1 MRNQNFNSKCAWK
14 TMNKGLTIGSL
25 HTENFH
31 ISENDTGV
39 MIVSQV
45 YEEVL
50 IVGLMLRLQAMLAY
64 NHFFI
69 CYLAVL
75 QPTLGHYQQYN
86 LTQIITNFLSIFK
99 LKVTRSLV
107 IRLSP

>member
-1 MRNQNFNSKCAWK
+1 MRNQNFNSKSAWK

-50 IVGLMLRLQAMLAY
+50 IVGLMLRLQTMLAY
-64 NHFFI
+64 NHFLSAI
-69 CYLAVL
+69 WLS
-75 QPTLGHYQQYN
+75 YN
-86 LTQIITNFLSIFK
+86 QLWAIINNTTS
-99 LKVTRSLV
+99 LK
-107 IRLSP
+107 